1 MTRNPAL
8 KRFATVILLCA
19 LAACTTAPQRTDDRL
34 SLKAFQARNSQLDGI
49 ASWGLAG
56 KISLDDGD
64 QGGSGRL
71 RWDVEP
77 DLSELDFHGAMGRGA
92 WHLQIAPGLARLQ
105 LADGTEQTAPGVG
118 ELIRDQIGWPV
129 PLDALQW
136 WVRGLAAPG
145 PVEDRTMDTQG
156 LLISLRQFGWSVEY
170 NRYDSFAGLQMP
182 VRLDA
187 KRHNYRVKLA
197 INRWRM
203 GADDGSVQ

>member
-1 MTRNPAL
+1 LTCSLAP
-8 KRFATVILLCA
+8 KRFAIVMLLCT
-19 LAACTTAPQRTDDRL
+19 LTACTTAPQRAVDQA
-34 SLKAFQARNSQLDGI
+34 SLTAFQARSGQLGDM

-56 KISLDDGD
+56 RISLDDGD

-71 RWDVEP
+71 KWDVAP
-77 DLSELDFHGAMGRGA
+77 GMSELDFHGALGRGA
-92 WHLQIAPGLARLQ
+92 WHLQVVPGLARLQ

-145 PVEDRTMDTQG
+145 PVENRILDTRG
-156 LLISLRQFGWSVEY
+156 LLISLQQFGWSVDY
-170 NRYDSFAGLQMP
+170 NRYDSFAGMQMP

-187 KRHNYRVKLA
+187 KRDSYRVKLA

-203 GADDGSVQ
+203 GADDDAAE